1 MNSRIGSLAS
11 IKVIDASRVLGGPYA
26 GQILGDHGADVVKI
40 EPPAGDETRGWGP
53 PFLEGAASYFLGLNR
68 NKRGMALDLTQKAGR
83 ELLLRLLETADVFIE
98 NFKTGTL
105 DRWGLGRAEL
115 ERRFPRLVHCRV
127 SGFGGDGPLGGLP
140 GYDAAIQASA
150 GIMSVNG
157 ELGGAPLR
165 VGLPVVDMVT
175 GLNAVIGILMALQ
188 ERESSG
194 KGQFVET
201 TLYDCGVSLL
211 HPHLPN
217 FYLSGQ
223 VAGRSGNAH
232 PNITPYDVFTTR
244 DAPLFLAVGNNRQ
257 FATLCKVIGRP
268 ELAEDARY
276 ATNKDRNINRD
287 ALKRDLEAA
296 MAGFDC
302 GPLAELLIKS
312 GVPCGAVRSIDQVM
326 ADPHTHHRG
335 MVVDIGAYRGTG
347 SPIKMS
353 RTPASYRLAPP
364 RFGEHTAEVL
374 EEVGVQGDLFAGV
387 LPGFEPAPKGGAR
400 GDETQ
405 ASMPASR
412 KVLG

>member
-1 MNSRIGSLAS
+1 
-11 IKVIDASRVLGGPYA
+11 
-26 GQILGDHGADVVKI
+26 
-40 EPPAGDETRGWGP
+40 
-53 PFLEGAASYFLGLNR
+53 
-68 NKRGMALDLTQKAGR
+68 MAVDLTQDAGR

-105 DRWGLGRAEL
+105 DRWGLGREVL
-115 ERRFPRLVHCRV
+115 ETRFPKLVHCRV
-127 SGFGGDGPLGGLP
+127 SGFGADGPLGGMP

-157 ELGGAPLR
+157 ERGGDPLR

-188 ERESSG
+188 ERAVSG

-217 FYLSGQ
+217 YYLNGK

-232 PNITPYDVFTTR
+232 PNITPYDTFAAK
-244 DAPLFLAVGNNRQ
+244 DAPLFLAVGNHRQ
-257 FATLCKVIGRP
+257 FTILCRELGRP
-268 ELAEDARY
+268 DLPDDPRFAS
-276 ATNKDRNINRD
+276 NKDRNINRD
-287 ALKRDLEAA
+287 ALKVELEAA
-296 MAGFDC
+296 MGAFEAN
-302 GPLAELLIKS
+302 PLAERLIKA

-347 SPIKMS
+347 SPIKLS

-364 RFGEHTAEVL
+364 QFGEHTAAVL
-374 EEVGVQGDLFAGV
+374 EEIGVQGDLFAEA
-387 LPGFEPAPKGGAR
+387 LPGWETALAKEPEPA
-400 GDETQ
+400 
-405 ASMPASR
+405 
-412 KVLG
+412 

>member
-1 MNSRIGSLAS
+1 MNSRTGSLAD

-26 GQILGDHGADVVKI
+26 GQILGDHGADVIKI

-53 PFLEGAASYFLGLNR
+53 PFLDGAASYFLGLNR
-68 NKRGMALDLTQKAGR
+68 NKRGMALDLTQDAGR
-83 ELLLRLLETADVFIE
+83 ELLLHLLETADVFIE

-105 DRWGLGRAEL
+105 ERWGLGREEL

-127 SGFGGDGPLGGLP
+127 SGFGADGPLGGLP
-140 GYDAAIQASA
+140 GYDAAIQALA

-157 ELGGAPLR
+157 ELGGEPLR

-188 ERESSG
+188 ERASSG

-217 FYLSGQ
+217 YYLSGK

-232 PNITPYDVFTTR
+232 PNITPYDVFATR
-244 DAPLFLAVGNNRQ
+244 DAPLFLAVGNDRQ
-257 FATLCKVIGRP
+257 FATLCKIIGRP
-268 ELAEDARY
+268 ELAQDARY

-287 ALKRDLEAA
+287 ALKADLEAA
-296 MAGFDC
+296 MTGFDC
-302 GPLAELLIKS
+302 GPLAERLVKS
-312 GVPCGAVRSIDQVM
+312 GVPCGAVRNIDEVM
-326 ADPHTHHRG
+326 ADPHTLHRG

-347 SPIKMS
+347 SPIKLS
-353 RTPASYRLAPP
+353 RTPATYRMAPP
-364 RFGEHTAEVL
+364 RFGEHTAAILDEA
-374 EEVGVQGDLFAGV
+374 GVQGELFADA
-387 LPGFEPAPKGGAR
+387 LPGYAPTDEAQGSAAGAATSGRQKVR
-400 GDETQ
+400 G
-405 ASMPASR
+405 
-412 KVLG
+412 

>member
-1 MNSRIGSLAS
+1 MNSRTGSLAD

-26 GQILGDHGADVVKI
+26 GQILGDHGADVIKI

-53 PFLEGAASYFLGLNR
+53 PFLDGAASYFLGLNR
-68 NKRGMALDLTQKAGR
+68 NKRGMALDLTQEAGR
-83 ELLLRLLETADVFIE
+83 ELLLHLLETADVFIE

-105 DRWGLGRAEL
+105 ERWGLGREEL

-127 SGFGGDGPLGGLP
+127 SGFGADGPLGGLP

-157 ELGGAPLR
+157 ELGGEPLR

-188 ERESSG
+188 ERVSSG

-217 FYLSGQ
+217 YYLSGK

-232 PNITPYDVFTTR
+232 PNITPYDVFATR
-244 DAPLFLAVGNNRQ
+244 DAPLFLAVGNDRQ
-257 FATLCKVIGRP
+257 FATLCKIIGRP
-268 ELAEDARY
+268 ELAQDARY

-287 ALKRDLEAA
+287 ALKADLEAA
-296 MAGFDC
+296 MTGFDG
-302 GPLAELLIKS
+302 GPLAERLVKS
-312 GVPCGAVRSIDQVM
+312 GVPCGAVRNIDEVM

-347 SPIKMS
+347 SPIKLS
-353 RTPASYRLAPP
+353 RTPATYRMAPP
-364 RFGEHTAEVL
+364 RFGEHTAAILDEA
-374 EEVGVQGDLFAGV
+374 GVQGELFADA
-387 LPGFEPAPKGGAR
+387 LPGYAPTDEAQGSAAGAATSGRQKVR
-400 GDETQ
+400 G
-405 ASMPASR
+405 
-412 KVLG
+412 

>member
-1 MNSRIGSLAS
+1 MTSRTGSLAD

-26 GQILGDHGADVVKI
+26 GQILGDHGADVIKI

-53 PFLEGAASYFLGLNR
+53 PFLDGAASYFLGLNR
-68 NKRGMALDLTQKAGR
+68 NKRGMALDLTQPAGR

-105 DRWGLGRAEL
+105 ERWGLGREEL

-127 SGFGGDGPLGGLP
+127 SGFGADGPLGGLP

-157 ELGGAPLR
+157 ERGGAPLR

-188 ERESSG
+188 ERASSG
-194 KGQFVET
+194 KGQFVEA

-217 FYLSGQ
+217 YYLSGK

-232 PNITPYDVFTTR
+232 PNITPYDVFATR
-244 DAPLFLAVGNNRQ
+244 DVPLFLAVGNNRQ
-257 FATLCKVIGRP
+257 FATLCEVVGRP

-287 ALKRDLEAA
+287 ALKVDLEAA
-296 MAGFDC
+296 MAGFDG
-302 GPLAELLIKS
+302 GPLAERLVKS

-326 ADPHTHHRG
+326 ADPHTHHRE
-335 MVVDIGAYRGTG
+335 MVVDIGSYRGTG
-347 SPIKMS
+347 SPIKLS
-353 RTPASYRLAPP
+353 RTPASYRMAPP
-364 RFGEHTAEVL
+364 RFGEHTAAILAEA
-374 EEVGVQGDLFAGV
+374 GVQGELFADA
-387 LPGFEPAPKGGAR
+387 LPGFAPPDEAQGPEIGAETAGRPAVR
-400 GDETQ
+400 G
-405 ASMPASR
+405 
-412 KVLG
+412 

>member
-1 MNSRIGSLAS
+1 MNSRTGSLAD

-26 GQILGDHGADVVKI
+26 GQILGDHGADVIKI

-53 PFLEGAASYFLGLNR
+53 PFLDGAASYFLGLNR
-68 NKRGMALDLTQKAGR
+68 NKRGMALDLTQEAGR

-105 DRWGLGRAEL
+105 ERWGLGRKEL
-115 ERRFPRLVHCRV
+115 ERRFPRLVHCRI
-127 SGFGGDGPLGGLP
+127 SGFGADGPLGGLP

-188 ERESSG
+188 ERASSG

-217 FYLSGQ
+217 YYLSGK

-232 PNITPYDVFTTR
+232 PNITPYDVFATR

-257 FATLCKVIGRP
+257 FATLCEVVGRP
-268 ELAEDARY
+268 ELAQDARY

-287 ALKRDLEAA
+287 ALKADLEAA

-302 GPLAELLIKS
+302 GPLAERLVKS
-312 GVPCGAVRSIDQVM
+312 GVPCGAVRNIDEVM

-347 SPIKMS
+347 SPIKLS
-353 RTPASYRLAPP
+353 RTPATYRMAPP
-364 RFGEHTAEVL
+364 RFGEHTAAILDEA
-374 EEVGVQGDLFAGV
+374 GVQGELFADA
-387 LPGFEPAPKGGAR
+387 LPGFAPA
-400 GDETQ
+400 DETQ
-405 ASMPASR
+405 ASGAGADAASLQKAR
-412 KVLG
+412 G